1 MSRYFAIS
9 LLTFGVALLPLPA
22 AADAASEIVTA
33 AQHAGYAA
41 QSTTLDTVHAH
52 LHHTLNCLVG
62 PNGMDFDSTALNP
75 CKNAGNGAIPDTADA
90 KKQKAL
96 EEAADKARDGLK
108 ATDLAA
114 AQKDA
119 ADTEKMLKAIK

>member
-9 LLTFGVALLPLPA
+9 LLAFGVALAPLPA

-33 AQHAGYAA
+33 AQHAEYAA
-41 QSTTLDTVHAH
+41 QSATIDMVHDH

-62 PNGMDFDSTALNP
+62 PNGMDFDKTAINP
-75 CKNAGNGAIPDTADA
+75 CKNSGNGAIPDTTDA
-90 KKQKAL
+90 AKQKAL
-96 EEAADKARDGLK
+96 EEAAGKARAGLK
-108 ATDLAA
+108 ENDLAA

-119 ADTEKMLKAIK
+119 SDTEAMLKAIK

>member
-22 AADAASEIVTA
+22 AADAASEVVTA

-41 QSTTLDTVHAH
+41 QSTTLDTAHAH

-62 PNGMDFDSTALNP
+62 PNGMDFDATAINP
-75 CKNAGNGAIPDTADA
+75 CKNSGNGAIPDTSDA
-90 KKQKAL
+90 TKQKAL
-96 EEAADKARDGLK
+96 EAAADKAREGLK
-108 ATDLAA
+108 AKDLAT

-119 ADTEKMLKAIK
+119 SETETMLKAVK